1 MTYAVILAGG
11 RGERF
16 WPLSRRVKPKQL
28 LPIVGGRTML
38 EETVSRISPLVRGE
52 RVVVVA
58 TRVIKH
64 EIRHLLPGIPEKN
77 LLFEPLA
84 RNTALAIGYAAVHL
98 AREHPKARMV
108 VLPADHYIREKE
120 KFLDAVRVALE
131 TAQNKLL
138 VTFGIVPDR
147 AETQYGYIRMGK
159 KIHRESG
166 VEVFA
171 ARAFTEKPNR
181 KRAKSFLNSGEF
193 LWNSGIFVWRVD
205 IILEAIG
212 EQMPRLHGDLMDYSA
227 SLGKAGEQAAL
238 NRLYKQSESISIDY
252 GVMESALNVAVVKAD
267 FRWDDVGS
275 WSALTRLHKE
285 DDQGNVVVGDHLSED
300 TKETI
305 VFSDEGLVATLGVS
319 DLVIVRTG
327 DVTLVAKK
335 SRSSDIRKLVDR
347 LYENEDLKKYA

>member
-1 MTYAVILAGG
+1 LNYAVILAGG

-16 WPLSRRVKPKQL
+16 WPLSRRSRPKQL
-28 LPIVGGRTML
+28 LPIVGRRTML
-38 EETVSRISPLVRGE
+38 EETVGRVSPLVRGD
-52 RVVVVA
+52 RVLVVA
-58 TRVIKH
+58 TRLIKH
-64 EIRHLLPGIPEKN
+64 EIRRLLPGVPDKN

-84 RNTALAIGYAAVHL
+84 RNTALAVGFAAVHL

-131 TAQNKLL
+131 VAQSKLL
-138 VTFGIVPDR
+138 VTFGVVPDR
-147 AETQYGYIRMGK
+147 AETQYGYIRLGK
-159 KIHRESG
+159 KIHRENG

-181 KRAKSFLNSGEF
+181 KRARSFLNSGEF

-205 IILEAIG
+205 AILEAIG
-212 EQMPRLHGDLMDYSA
+212 EQMPQLHEGLMSYAA
-227 SLGKAGEQAAL
+227 SLGKVGEQAAL
-238 NRLYKQSESISIDY
+238 NRLYKKSESISIDY
-252 GVMESALNVAVVKAD
+252 GVMESAFNVAVVKAD

-275 WSALTRLHKE
+275 WGALTRLHEE
-285 DDQGNVVVGDHLSED
+285 DEHGNVVVGDHLSED
-300 TKETI
+300 TRETI
-305 VFSDEGLVATLGVS
+305 VFSESGLVATLGVS

-327 DVTLVAKK
+327 DVTLVARKG
-335 SRSSDIRKLVDR
+335 RSSDIRKLVDK